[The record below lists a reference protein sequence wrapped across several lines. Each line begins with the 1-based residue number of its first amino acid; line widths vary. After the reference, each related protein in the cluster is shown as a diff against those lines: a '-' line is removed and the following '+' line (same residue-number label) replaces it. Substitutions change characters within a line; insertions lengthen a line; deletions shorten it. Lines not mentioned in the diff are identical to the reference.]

1 MMFKL
6 FFENNVYAYIEYL
19 ALLIILA
26 NLFFKRKDFIV
37 SRYTYK
43 YSFFKKLLILIA
55 TVIFSVTLY
64 IVLASFDVHW
74 SISVA
79 ANALCASLI
88 LVLIISLYF
97 NKKSNN

>member
-1 MMFKL
+1 MFKI

-19 ALLIILA
+19 VFMTILT
-26 NLFFKRKDFIV
+26 NLFFARRDFIA

-43 YSFFKKLLILIA
+43 NSFFKKLLILIS
-55 TVIFSVTLY
+55 TVIFCVTLY
-64 IVLASFDVHW
+64 IVLASFSVHW

-79 ANALCASLI
+79 VNALCSSLI